1 MLDHMLQNMTTAECR
16 KAALN
21 FERDTMW
28 FCAALCY
35 DAAISRHPGNPKSRM
50 YQQDISR
57 LAERAASCY
66 ASAEWEAK
74 EVSRFQRARD
84 IHASL

>member
-1 MLDHMLQNMTTAECR
+1 MLSAMLDTMTTAECR

-35 DAAISRHPGNPKSRM
+35 DAAIARHPGNRKSRM
-50 YQQDISR
+50 YQLDISR
-57 LAERAASCY
+57 LAERAADCY

-84 IHASL
+84 MQAGL